1 VTSTARDG
9 APPEHLHEV
18 AARVGERLAAF
29 LAGERARWHEVD
41 AAIDEPLRQLSAFV
55 LGGGKRLRPAFCH
68 WGWVAAGGDPDAPA
82 GDGAADGD
90 GADGRGRLADVVGA
104 GAALEML
111 HCFALIHDDV
121 MDASQVRR
129 GAPTVH
135 VQLADQHRR
144 AGWSGDPDRYGEGGA
159 ILVGDMAL
167 VYADMLLGDVSPEA
181 WRVFHE
187 VRVELNVGQ
196 YLDLTAAARRATDL
210 DTARRIAR
218 YKTGTY
224 TIERP
229 LHLGAALGGGLDR
242 LGPALSAYGLPLG
255 EAFQLR
261 DDLLGAFGDAE
272 VTGKPVG
279 DDFREG
285 KATVLVAL
293 AAARA
298 KPDQAAV
305 LALVGRPDLDPDQ
318 VAAIHRVLVATGAVE
333 AVEGSIAA
341 LHAEAVAALGAADVP
356 PAARLALEELAGHVA
371 WRDR

>member
-1 VTSTARDG
+1 VTATARPG
-9 APPEHLHEV
+9 AAPAHLQEV
-18 AARVGERLAAF
+18 AARVSARLATF
-29 LAGERARWHEVD
+29 LDAERDRWHAVD
-41 AAIDEPLRQLSAFV
+41 PVLDAPLDQLRAFV

-68 WGWVAAGGDPDAPA
+68 WGFVAAGGDP
-82 GDGAADGD
+82 GAAAPG
-90 GADGRGRLADVVGA
+90 GAERADRAPGGAPDVVGA

-121 MDASQVRR
+121 MDASLVRR

-135 VQLADQHRR
+135 VQLADQHRG
-144 AGWSGDPDRYGEGGA
+144 ATWSGDPGRYGEGGA

-167 VYADMLLGDVSPEA
+167 VYADVLLGDATAEA

-196 YLDLTAAARRATDL
+196 FLDLTAAASRATDL
-210 DTARRIAR
+210 GTARRIAR

-224 TIERP
+224 TIQRP
-229 LHLGAALGGGLDR
+229 LHLGAALAGGLER

-279 DDFREG
+279 DDLREG

-293 AAARA
+293 AAERA
-298 KPDQAAV
+298 DPAQRTV
-305 LALVGRPDLDPDQ
+305 LDLVGRPDLDDDQ
-318 VAAIHRVLVATGAVE
+318 VATVRDVLVATGAVA
-333 AVEGSIAA
+333 AVEASIAA
-341 LHAEAVAALGAADVP
+341 LHADAVAALAAADVAA
-356 PAARLALEELAGHVA
+356 AARRPLEELADHVA

>member
-18 AARVGERLAAF
+18 AARVGERLATF
-29 LAGERARWHEVD
+29 LASERTRWHEVD
-41 AAIDEPLRQLSAFV
+41 PALDEPLRQLSGFV

-68 WGWVAAGGDPDAPA
+68 WGWVAAGGDPEAAPGDDARPMV
-82 GDGAADGD
+82 
-90 GADGRGRLADVVGA
+90 DVVGA

-196 YLDLTAAARRATDL
+196 YLDLTAAAQRSTDIG
-210 DTARRIAR
+210 TARRIAR

-229 LHLGAALGGGLDR
+229 LHLGAALGGGLGR
-242 LGPALSAYGLPLG
+242 LGRALSAYGLPLG

-298 KPDQAAV
+298 EPDQAAV

-318 VAAIHRVLVATGAVE
+318 VKAIHRVLVATGAVD
-333 AVEGSIAA
+333 AVERSIEA
-341 LHAEAVAALGAADVP
+341 LHAEAVAAIGVADVV
-356 PAARLALEELAGHVA
+356 PAARRALEELAGHVA

>member
-1 VTSTARDG
+1 MTARDG
-9 APPEHLHEV
+9 APPQHLHEV

-41 AAIDEPLRQLSAFV
+41 PAIDEPLRQLSEFV

-68 WGWVAAGGDPDAPA
+68 WGWVAAGGDPDGVV
-82 GDGAADGD
+82 GDRAVGHGAVG
-90 GADGRGRLADVVGA
+90 GGPVPDVVGA

-121 MDASQVRR
+121 MDASRVRR

-144 AGWSGDPDRYGEGGA
+144 EGWSGDPDRYGEGGA

-210 DTARRIAR
+210 ATARRIAR

-298 KPDQAAV
+298 EPDQTAV
-305 LALVGRPDLDPDQ
+305 LALVGRPDLDADQ
-318 VAAIHRVLVATGAVE
+318 VAAIHRVLVATGAVD
-333 AVEGSIAA
+333 AVERSIAA
-341 LHAEAVAALGAADVP
+341 LHAEAVAALAAADVTP
-356 PAARLALEELAGHVA
+356 VARQALVELAGHVA

>member
-1 VTSTARDG
+1 VTAPARPG
-9 APPEHLHEV
+9 APPAHLQEV

-29 LAGERARWHEVD
+29 LDAERARWHAVD
-41 AAIDEPLRQLSAFV
+41 PSLDAPLDQLRAFV

-68 WGWVAAGGDPDAPA
+68 WGFVAAGGDPAAPPEVP
-82 GDGAADGD
+82 GG
-90 GADGRGRLADVVGA
+90 ADVVGA

-121 MDASQVRR
+121 MDASLVRR

-135 VQLADQHRR
+135 VQLAEQHR
-144 AGWSGDPDRYGEGGA
+144 AAAWSGDAAHYGEGGA

-167 VYADMLLGDVSPEA
+167 VYADVLLGEPTAEA

-210 DTARRIAR
+210 GTARRIAR

-224 TIERP
+224 TIQRP

-279 DDFREG
+279 DDLREG

-293 AAARA
+293 AAERA
-298 KPDQAAV
+298 DAAQRTV
-305 LALVGRPDLDPDQ
+305 LDLVGRPDLDEDQ
-318 VAAIHRVLVATGAVE
+318 FGAVRDVLVATGAVD
-333 AVEGSIAA
+333 AVEASITA
-341 LHAEAVAALGAADVP
+341 LHAEAVAALATTDLAD
-356 PAARLALEELAGHVA
+356 ARTPLEELADHVA